1 MRNLG
6 STLAVIHE
14 TVPMQAA
21 APQLPPGLPP
31 SADNWRE
38 AGAVRD
44 RWLQGALFRDTL
56 AGAVE
61 EAVELLGAGLEKE
74 WSRAALRGAWRGALE
89 DVAICAPVLVHG
101 DVCENQFLVDAN
113 LAITGVLDWGR
124 AGIGHPLFD
133 FDFGEWD
140 TDLFRWEHQFEA
152 LRRALWEGYKAR
164 RDTVALPDFTS
175 VHLLFSLVEAIFL
188 WDRKWFGKPMTP
200 WQKARL
206 GLSLANVSGAT
217 RLLRL

>member
-1 MRNLG
+1 
-6 STLAVIHE
+6 
-14 TVPMQAA
+14 
-21 APQLPPGLPP
+21 
-31 SADNWRE
+31 
-38 AGAVRD
+38 
-44 RWLQGALFRDTL
+44 
-56 AGAVE
+56 
-61 EAVELLGAGLEKE
+61 LEKE

-89 DVAICAPVLVHG
+89 DLAICAPVLVHG
-101 DVCENQFLVDAN
+101 DACENQFLVDAN

-140 TDLFRWEHQFEA
+140 TELFRFEAQFES
-152 LRRALWEGYKAR
+152 LRRGMWEGYTEH
-164 RDTVALPDFTS
+164 RDTALPDFAS
-175 VHLLFSLVEAIFL
+175 VHMLFSLVEAIFL
-188 WDRKWFGKPMTP
+188 WDRRASGKPMTP